1 MKRNGIYI
9 TFIIIIIA
17 GVFCGVFGLK
27 QIKQE
32 NDFKKNALEVNA
44 TIYQNVTM
52 ENKQV
57 LYIRYMVN
65 GEQYDGIISSYN
77 KKKYNGSIKILCDKN
92 NPLKYTTGDVQ
103 AGSYLLLFLG
113 FVLVVVSFSFVI
125 RMTINE
131 SE

>member
-32 NDFKKNALEVNA
+32 NDFKKNAVEVDA
-44 TIYQNVTM
+44 TIYQNVTSG
-52 ENKQV
+52 NKQV

-65 GEQYDGIISSYN
+65 GEQYDGVVSSYN
-77 KKKYNGSIKILCDKN
+77 KKKYKRE
-92 NPLKYTTGDVQ
+92 
-103 AGSYLLLFLG
+103 A
-113 FVLVVVSFSFVI
+113 
-125 RMTINE
+125 
-131 SE
+131 